1 MHCCRLRQ
9 PHNGLV
15 LLCAAYSLQRMS
27 CLTKHCQWGCLSSFS
42 FFSLVTLTFDLD
54 IQTRPSEG
62 PNTSNL
68 LILCK
73 SVQRFPGDLSHKQKK
88 NKKVAD
94 TTKNRTLLACGNYL
108 QSTVGLTKYCW
119 TLVSRYD
126 VCLSKKSVRNRL
138 RIVLF
143 ILKCKNRVKQF
154 SDFVHIKALD
164 PDRYWKHLAVGNDE

>member
-1 MHCCRLRQ
+1 MSF
-9 PHNGLV
+9 
-15 LLCAAYSLQRMS
+15 AAYGVHALQ
-27 CLTKHCQWGCLSSFS
+27 CIVNGDDAVPLI
-42 FFSLVTLTFDLD
+42 FDLD

-62 PNTSNL
+62 PNTSTL
-68 LILCK
+68 WILRK
-73 SVQRFPGDLSHKQKK
+73 SVQRFPRDLSHKQK
-88 NKKVAD
+88 VTD

-126 VCLSKKSVRNRL
+126 VYLSKKSVRNRL
-138 RIVLF
+138 RIVLL

-164 PDRYWKHLAVGNDE
+164 PERYWKHLAVGNDEWLISLTALWCFAVSAS